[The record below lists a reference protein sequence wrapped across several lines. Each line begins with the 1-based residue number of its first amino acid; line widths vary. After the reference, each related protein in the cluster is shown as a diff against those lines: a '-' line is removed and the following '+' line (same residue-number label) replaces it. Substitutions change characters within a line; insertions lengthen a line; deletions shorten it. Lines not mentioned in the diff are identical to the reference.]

1 MWLKSIYLKTL
12 RDFRIPIAGWG
23 VGLGLLM
30 AVVLTAVPSLLA
42 TPETRASIVALGST
56 FAWIAEPIKIDTP
69 GGYATWKY
77 GITILVVVIWPIL
90 AATGMLRGE
99 EERGSL
105 DALLSLPRGRVR
117 VALEKLAAM
126 WTALLAMGL
135 VVGVLTFAGGAKL
148 TPGIGLGAPLLF
160 GFNLALICSVFG
172 GLGLLVSQFT
182 RERRAAAGWTA
193 GLLLIFI
200 VVDMVHRVVPNTVWL
215 SRLSPVYYY
224 NASKPLVPG
233 YGINLGAVLLMLA
246 LSIVLSGAAVW
257 LFARRD
263 VGGVVATPRFLHLP
277 QADARPRRALLN
289 GAWSLRSVY
298 SRGIAMIAPSTA
310 WWTLAIAG
318 FAAWMVVVVQ
328 QTESLL
334 SSLLQG
340 SAAMRDFL
348 KLGGSDA
355 GTNASILSALFVF
368 LPVLLMAFA
377 VTQANRWSADE
388 EDGRLELVLSTPQPR
403 LQVLLG
409 RFAALS
415 TATVFIA
422 LVTLIATAAASAA
435 TGLRL
440 DGGNLAAATLSMIP
454 LGLLVAAIG
463 YLFSGW
469 LRAAVDTGFLS
480 FLLVIWFF
488 ISFIGPGLSWPDGAL
503 RLSPFYYYGTPLLH
517 GLQPASVLGVVAV
530 AALALGLGAVR
541 FMRKDIAV

>member
-1 MWLKSIYLKTL
+1 
-12 RDFRIPIAGWG
+12 
-23 VGLGLLM
+23 
-30 AVVLTAVPSLLA
+30 
-42 TPETRASIVALGST
+42 
-56 FAWIAEPIKIDTP
+56 
-69 GGYATWKY
+69 
-77 GITILVVVIWPIL
+77 
-90 AATGMLRGE
+90 
-99 EERGSL
+99 
-105 DALLSLPRGRVR
+105 
-117 VALEKLAAM
+117 
-126 WTALLAMGL
+126 
-135 VVGVLTFAGGAKL
+135 
-148 TPGIGLGAPLLF
+148 
-160 GFNLALICSVFG
+160 
-172 GLGLLVSQFT
+172 
-182 RERRAAAGWTA
+182 
-193 GLLLIFI
+193 
-200 VVDMVHRVVPNTVWL
+200 
-215 SRLSPVYYY
+215 
-224 NASKPLVPG
+224 
-233 YGINLGAVLLMLA
+233 
-246 LSIVLSGAAVW
+246 
-257 LFARRD
+257 
-263 VGGVVATPRFLHLP
+263 
-277 QADARPRRALLN
+277 
-289 GAWSLRSVY
+289 
-298 SRGIAMIAPSTA
+298 MIAPSTA

-334 SSLLQG
+334 NSLLQG
-340 SAAMRDFL
+340 SPAMRDFL

-377 VTQANRWSADE
+377 VTQANRWTADE

-469 LRAAVDTGFLS
+469 LRAAVDTGLLS

>member
-1 MWLKSIYLKTL
+1 MWLSSIYLKTL

-42 TPETRASIVALGST
+42 TPQTRASLVALGST

-148 TPGIGLGAPLLF
+148 TPGIGLGTALLF
-160 GFNLALICSVFG
+160 GFNLALICGVFA

-182 RERRAAAGWTA
+182 QERRAAAGWTA

-233 YGINLGAVLLMLA
+233 YGMNLGAVLLMLA

-277 QADARPRRALLN
+277 QGDAPPRRVLLN

-318 FAAWMVVVVQ
+318 FAAWMVIVVQ

-334 SSLLQG
+334 NSLLQG
-340 SAAMRDFL
+340 SPAMRDFL

-403 LQVLLG
+403 LQLLLG

-422 LVTLIATAAASAA
+422 LLTLIATAAASAA

-469 LRAAVDTGFLS
+469 LRAAVDTGLLS

>member
-1 MWLKSIYLKTL
+1 MWLESIYLKTL

-42 TPETRASIVALGST
+42 TPQARASLVALGST

-135 VVGVLTFAGGAKL
+135 VVGALTFAGGANN
-148 TPGIGLGAPLLF
+148 PGIGLDASLLF
-160 GFNLALICSVFG
+160 GFNLALICGVFG
-172 GLGLLVSQFT
+172 GLGLLLSQFT
-182 RERRAAAGWTA
+182 QERRAAAGWTA

-233 YGINLGAVLLMLA
+233 YGINLGAILLMLA

-257 LFARRD
+257 LFTRRD
-263 VGGVVATPRFLHLP
+263 VGGVVAPPRFLHLP
-277 QADARPRRALLN
+277 QGGARPGRVLLH

-328 QTESLL
+328 QTESMLN
-334 SSLLQG
+334 SILQG
-340 SAAMRDFL
+340 SPAMRDFL
-348 KLGGSDA
+348 KLGGSDV
-355 GTNASILSALFVF
+355 GTNASILSAVFVF

-422 LVTLIATAAASAA
+422 LVTLIVTAAALAA

-469 LRAAVDTGFLS
+469 LRAAVDTGLLS

-517 GLQPASVLGVVAV
+517 GLQPASVLGLIAV